1 MAAAISQ
8 GNGEI
13 EVFFQRSIALAMRH
27 MAILKGDMS
36 NNSSRRRF
44 LKSAAAVAAVALPSS
59 ALLADAQL
67 PNAYSSS
74 NGVRRGE
81 DANDLNS
88 RIALQVELEATQAF
102 FTSFYEAKNELTAAD
117 FLKHYSKSSLA
128 RYEDGTL
135 GLRYDGFEV
144 VSAAFDQFIP
154 TIANALGVGHFSRIY
169 NVAGDLRYGAI
180 VEYVNI
186 RNTFFST
193 NGMTVQ
199 TVFDLDEGLVLR
211 DIDYWDSGELGSS
224 DIVGPTNTTGVA
236 APLGPIHP
244 GGIPRTSA
252 IAPPG
257 QIALS
262 TNANGSPSASPSLIQ
277 FVSALHSAMRSGSV
291 RELTSFF
298 TEDALLIHPLI
309 HQGPF
314 LYGNYDQTIQIRG
327 RDLIIRFFN
336 TVLDLLPD
344 GRDSKLNH
352 IVGSMAGGGFEWK
365 AGGVYERTGLDRSG
379 LVGCTSLNLFN
390 DQIQRMGVRFDSFQ
404 MPRNYYDAVKRALLI
419 SGVVDDQQ
427 PK

>member
-1 MAAAISQ
+1 
-8 GNGEI
+8 
-13 EVFFQRSIALAMRH
+13 
-27 MAILKGDMS
+27 MS
-36 NNSSRRRF
+36 NNRSRRTF
-44 LKSAAAVAAVALPSS
+44 LKSAAVVAAALPSS

-67 PNAYSSS
+67 PNDYSAS
-74 NGVRRGE
+74 NSDHRGDE
-81 DANDLNS
+81 ANDLSS
-88 RIALQVELEATQAF
+88 RIALQVQLEATQAF
-102 FTSFYEAKNELTAAD
+102 FTSYYEAKNEQTAAN
-117 FLKHYSKSSLA
+117 FLEHYAKSSLA

-135 GLRYDGFEV
+135 GLRYEGFEAI
-144 VSAAFDQFIP
+144 SSAFDQFIP
-154 TIANALGVGHFSRIY
+154 TIANALGIGHFSRFY

-180 VEYVNI
+180 VEYVNF

-199 TVFDLDEGLVLR
+199 TVFDLDGGLVLR

-244 GGIPRTSA
+244 GGIPRTGA
-252 IAPPG
+252 VAPPG

-262 TNANGSPSASPSLIQ
+262 TNANGGPSASPSMIR
-277 FVSALHSAMRSGSV
+277 FVSAFHDAMRSGSA
-291 RELTSFF
+291 RELGSFF

-327 RDLIIRFFN
+327 RDLIIRFFES
-336 TVLDLLPD
+336 VLNLLPD

-365 AGGVYERTGLDRSG
+365 AGGVYEGTGLDRSG
-379 LVGCTSLNLFN
+379 LVGCTSLNLFDN
-390 DQIQRMGVRFDSFQ
+390 RIQRMGVRFDTFQ
-404 MPRNYYDAVKRALLI
+404 MPRNYYDAVKRALLR
-419 SGVVDDQQ
+419 GDVVDEPQTTHF
-427 PK
+427 